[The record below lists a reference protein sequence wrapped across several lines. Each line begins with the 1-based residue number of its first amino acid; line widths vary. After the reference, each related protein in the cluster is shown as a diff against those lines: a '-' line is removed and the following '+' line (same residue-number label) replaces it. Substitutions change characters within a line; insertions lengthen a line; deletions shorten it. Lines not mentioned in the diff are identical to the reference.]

1 MVSSSTIWSTQF
13 FWPNPLYAVAGP
25 DLQIGRGRSSTSWDK
40 QKENFRP
47 FGPQFGLN
55 IRVGLPPPPP
65 PPHQVPPRIRHWHA
79 TSNLNYLTS
88 NWRVSPVIAVCLR
101 PDSSTCSVC
110 RMPVCDERKIRK
122 PGSYRTVS
130 WPNTSYM
137 DSINCVWN

>member
-40 QKENFRP
+40 KKRKFSPFRASVWSKHKGGSAP
-47 FGPQFGLN
+47 S
-55 IRVGLPPPPP
+55 PP

-110 RMPVCDERKIRK
+110 RMPVCDERKISK
-122 PGSYRTVS
+122 PRSYRTVS

-137 DSINCVWN
+137 DSINCVWK